1 MGNRNLL
8 IMGLVAMMG
17 AAGCSGATS
26 APNGT
31 AQVDEF
37 NANPGYTV
45 QQTTWETR
53 QYCRSRARRC
63 MTDSNMI
70 DLYPSWSQ
78 RSEQCRQNYD
88 ECVNRNEGFFIRR

>member
-1 MGNRNLL
+1 MDIRNTLVVGMVMLMGT
-8 IMGLVAMMG
+8 
-17 AAGCSGATS
+17 AGCAGS
-26 APNGT
+26 ASVPNGT
-31 AQVDEF
+31 SQVDEF
-37 NANPGYTV
+37 NTGANYSV

-70 DLYPSWSQ
+70 ALYPSWSQ
-78 RSEQCRQNYD
+78 RSEQCRQNYE